1 MSLADPLIRSRDIK
15 RYAAEFSAMTLH
27 RHILAGRFPSPAATI
42 NGLRYWRR
50 SDLIAWR
57 DGRRSG
63 WPPDPDAAARRER
76 MAPVR
81 AARTQKFER
90 IACAGASR
98 ACSSLTDKNKGHALE
113 ERPEDESSNASTLWE

>member
-1 MSLADPLIRSRDIK
+1 MSLADPLIRSRAIK
-15 RYAAEFSAMTLH
+15 PYAAAFSAMTLH

-42 NGLRYWRR
+42 NGQRYWRR

-63 WPPDPDAAARRER
+63 WPSDPDIAARRER

-81 AARTQKFER
+81 AARRAETRTGRTRRLAHVSNKDEGH
-90 IACAGASR
+90 AVEVDASR
-98 ACSSLTDKNKGHALE
+98 
-113 ERPEDESSNASTLWE
+113 R